1 MMQTQQIGLKNMLL
15 ERLNSFR
22 VGHAINNKQSIF
34 LVWLCGVSAVD
45 CSGLMWKNVGVLGP
59 QDKLRPMQVVLHLNG
74 SLAN

>member
-15 ERLNSFR
+15 ERCNSFR
-22 VGHAINNKQSIF
+22 VGHAINNKQGIF

-45 CSGLMWKNVGVLGP
+45 SSGSMWKNVGVSGP
-59 QDKLRPMQVVLHLNG
+59 QDILRPMQVVLHEYD